1 MQKQKNLF
9 AIAGASILAIGAVAW
24 AVKAPANSTPE
35 TALSTAPTTE
45 LMAATDG
52 ADKVA
57 IDQKVASFSLPDAEG
72 KETSMQW
79 DKNKATVLIF
89 VSTQCPVSNAYNTRM
104 AALTKTYAA
113 KDVAIY
119 GINANKAEDAAT
131 IKAHSQQNNFDFA
144 VLKDKGNTIADRFEA
159 QVTPEAYV
167 IDNKGVLRYHGR
179 IDDSQNEGGI
189 QSRDLQTAIDAVL
202 ADKTV
207 PAKETRAF
215 GCSIK
220 RAG

>member
-1 MQKQKNLF
+1 MQKRQNFF

-35 TALSTAPTTE
+35 ASLSAAPTTE
-45 LMAATDG
+45 LKAGESG

-57 IDQKVASFSLPDAEG
+57 IDQKVAAFTLPDAQS
-72 KETSMQW
+72 KATAMQW
-79 DKNKATVLIF
+79 DKNKATVLVF

-104 AALTKTYAA
+104 ATLAKTYSA
-113 KDVAIY
+113 KNVGMY
-119 GINANKAEDAAT
+119 GINANKAEDAEA
-131 IKAHSQQNNFDFA
+131 IKAHSAQNNLGFA
-144 VLKDKGNTIADRFEA
+144 VLKDKGNVIADRFDA

-179 IDDSQNEGGI
+179 IDDSQDEGGI
-189 QSRDLQTAIDAVL
+189 QSRDLQAAIDAVL

-215 GCSIK
+215 GCGIK
-220 RAG
+220 RAR